1 LRRFVPCP
9 ISSTL
14 EGLDWISVLQE
25 DVRAKTRLDHE
36 DMLSLNF
43 IRNPGVF
50 LYRRHYRAGLRSHI
64 MEVLNPEDVERE
76 KEGVTIDGL
85 RHFPKAGPLKMLRVF
100 RKRFNDLKDAEEE
113 LKSVKIL
120 EKFLR
125 PDYVARSDEFLVHYA
140 WKDKYE
146 LIICG
151 LQEYVEGEI
160 LDPWSHLDKTY
171 LVSLLS
177 HMGFE
182 RHNDSESIVDR
193 WVGRV
198 RENGVKLVQKIKQ
211 MILQANR
218 VPDLAGVGNLILTR
232 SGNIKLV
239 DINNISVVSFHRTIP
254 IDDRGYPVCDK
265 SIEALSLLER
275 KLTGRSLDGRD
286 TIYNTFLDPERMKG
300 VKKIEKKFHALLTED
315 REASGAGQ
323 YIHRF

>member
-1 LRRFVPCP
+1 MNREPDNLSYQ
-9 ISSTL
+9 ISM
-14 EGLDWISVLQE
+14 EE
-25 DVRAKTRLDHE
+25 DIRDKARLDHE
-36 DMLSLNF
+36 DIVRLNF
-43 IRNPGVF
+43 IRKPGVF

-76 KEGVTIDGL
+76 KEGVIINGL
-85 RHFPKAGPLKMLRVF
+85 RHFPKAIPLKMLRVF
-100 RKRFNDLKDAEEE
+100 RKRFNNLKYAEEE
-113 LKSVKIL
+113 LRNVKIL

-125 PDYVARSDEFLVHYA
+125 PDCVARSDEFLVHYA
-140 WKDKYE
+140 RKDQYE

-182 RHNDSESIVDR
+182 RHNDSEAIADR
-193 WVGRV
+193 WVGGI
-198 RENGVKLVQKIKQ
+198 RENGVKLIEKLKQ
-211 MILQANR
+211 MIFQTNR

-239 DINNISVVSFHRTIP
+239 DINNISRVSFDRTIP

-275 KLTGRSLDGRD
+275 KLIGRSLDGRD
-286 TIYNTFLDPERMKG
+286 IIYNTFLDPLRMKE
-300 VKKIEKKFHALLTED
+300 VKKIETRFHALLTED
-315 REASGAGQ
+315 RAASGAGQ
-323 YIHRF
+323 YIHRS

>member
-1 LRRFVPCP
+1 MRRFVPCP
-9 ISSTL
+9 ISSPL
-14 EGLDWISVLQE
+14 KGSDWISVLQE
-25 DVRAKTRLDHE
+25 DVRDKPRLDHE
-36 DMLSLNF
+36 DMLRLNF

-76 KEGVTIDGL
+76 KDGVIVDGL

-100 RKRFNDLKDAEEE
+100 RKRFNGMKDAEEE
-113 LKSVKIL
+113 LMRVKIVG
-120 EKFLR
+120 KFLG
-125 PDYVARSDEFLVHYA
+125 PDHIAMSDEFLVHYA
-140 WKDKYE
+140 RKDRYE

-182 RHNDSESIVDR
+182 RHDDSEAIADR
-193 WVGRV
+193 WVGAV
-198 RENGVKLVQKIKQ
+198 RENGVKLIQKLKQ
-211 MILQANR
+211 MILQANY

-239 DINNISVVSFHRTIP
+239 DINNISRVSFDSTIP
-254 IDDRGYPVCDK
+254 MDDRGYPVCDK
-265 SIEALSLLER
+265 SIEALSLMEQ
-275 KLTGRSLDGRD
+275 KLTGRSLDD
-286 TIYNTFLDPERMKG
+286 EDSIYNTFLDPLRMKD
-300 VKKIEKKFHALLTED
+300 VKKIEKEFHALLTED
-315 REASGAGQ
+315 RAASGAGQ
-323 YIHRF
+323 YIHRV

>member
-1 LRRFVPCP
+1 VNREPDNL
-9 ISSTL
+9 SSYL
-14 EGLDWISVLQE
+14 ICMQE
-25 DVRAKTRLDHE
+25 DVRDKPRLDHE
-36 DMLSLNF
+36 DMVRLNF

-50 LYRRHYRAGLRSHI
+50 FYRRYYRAGLRSHI

-76 KEGVTIDGL
+76 KKGVIIDGL
-85 RHFPKAGPLKMLRVF
+85 RHFPKARPLKMLRVF

-113 LKSVKIL
+113 LKNVKLL

-125 PDYVARSDEFLVHYA
+125 PDCVARSDEFLVHYA
-140 WKDKYE
+140 RKDKYK

-182 RHNDSESIVDR
+182 RQNDSEAIVDR
-193 WVGRV
+193 WVGGV
-198 RENGVKLVQKIKQ
+198 REKADKLIQKLKQ
-211 MILQANR
+211 MISRTKR

-239 DINNISVVSFHRTIP
+239 DINNISSISFDRTIP

-265 SIEALSLLER
+265 SIEALSLLEQ
-275 KLTGRSLDGRD
+275 KLTGRSLDRRD
-286 TIYNTFLDPERMKG
+286 IIYNTFLDPGRMKE
-300 VKKIEKKFHALLTED
+300 VKKIETRFHALLTED
-315 REASGAGQ
+315 RAASGAGQ
-323 YIHRF
+323 YIHRS

>member
-1 LRRFVPCP
+1 VLR
-9 ISSTL
+9 
-14 EGLDWISVLQE
+14 E
-25 DVRAKTRLDHE
+25 DVRDKLRLDHE
-36 DMLSLNF
+36 DMLRLNF
-43 IRNPGVF
+43 IRNPGAF
-50 LYRRHYRAGLRSHI
+50 LYRRHYRSGLRSHI
-64 MEVLNPEDVERE
+64 MEVLNPGDVERE

-85 RHFPKAGPLKMLRVF
+85 RLFPKAGPLKMLRVF

-125 PDYVARSDEFLVHYA
+125 PDCVARSDEFLVHYELNG
-140 WKDKYE
+140 KYHI
-146 LIICG
+146 LLCG
-151 LQEYVEGEI
+151 LQEYVKGEI
-160 LDPWSHLDKTY
+160 LDPWSHLDKTC
-171 LVSLLS
+171 LASLFS

-182 RHNDSESIVDR
+182 RHNDSDSIVDR

-211 MILQANR
+211 LILHADL

-232 SGNIKLV
+232 SGNMKLV
-239 DINNISVVSFHRTIP
+239 DINNISRISFDRTIP

-275 KLTGRSLDGRD
+275 KLIGRSLDGRD
-286 TIYNTFLDPERMKG
+286 VIYNTFLDPERMKD

-315 REASGAGQ
+315 RAASGAGQ
-323 YIHRF
+323 YIHHF

>member
-1 LRRFVPCP
+1 
-9 ISSTL
+9 
-14 EGLDWISVLQE
+14 VLQE
-25 DVRAKTRLDHE
+25 DVRDEPRLDHE
-36 DMLSLNF
+36 DVLRLNF

-76 KEGVTIDGL
+76 KEGVIIDGL
-85 RHFPKAGPLKMLRVF
+85 KHFPKAGPLKMLRVF

-113 LKSVKIL
+113 LRNVKIL
-120 EKFLR
+120 EKFLG
-125 PDYVARSDEFLVHYA
+125 PDCVARSDEFLVHYA
-140 WKDKYE
+140 RKDRYE
-146 LIICG
+146 IIICG

-160 LDPWSHLDKTY
+160 LDPWSHLDKIY

-182 RHNDSESIVDR
+182 RHNESEAIVDK
-193 WVGRV
+193 WVRRV
-198 RENGVKLVQKIKQ
+198 REHGVKLVEKLRQ
-211 MILQANR
+211 MILQTNR

-232 SGNIKLV
+232 SGNIRLV
-239 DINNISVVSFHRTIP
+239 DINNISMVSFDRTIP

-275 KLTGRSLDGRD
+275 KLTGRSLAGRD
-286 TIYNTFLDPERMKG
+286 IIYNTFLDPERMKD
-300 VKKIEKKFHALLTED
+300 VKKIEKKFHTLLTED
-315 REASGAGQ
+315 RAASGAGQ